1 MVSRATHYIHRD
13 ACTDVELVAPETALA
28 PLAHATPGQ
37 LWYKAIYDTGYYS
50 GPLFQKHLEIESTSG
65 SRQNRSIVSLT
76 SPASEYPQS
85 SYPLHPA
92 SIDGCLQS
100 CAPSLWAG
108 DRTSI
113 NAVLIPA
120 IIDEVIVSSNNKI
133 PDKAIS
139 VTASKYVA
147 IGRQEETKNY
157 MSNASVYDPSN
168 GSLLFQLSGLRYY
181 KLDTRSNPYDA
192 HAYSRVVWRP
202 DVTYL
207 SQQAL
212 LSIASEALSGKSG
225 IQKDPTSRT
234 ISEIVDLVLDKKPNA
249 KIIEVNAVHGDLNSI
264 WLDGSVSDKSIR
276 AACREFHFAS
286 NALLASQETHGTT
299 ANATYDMLD
308 FTRNPEDFE
317 TDGTDFDFAIVR
329 VVIPRVDLRYRLLLA
344 NRVLAKSIS
353 ANFTQRN

>member
-1 MVSRATHYIHRD
+1 MHD
-13 ACTDVELVAPETALA
+13 A
-28 PLAHATPGQ
+28 
-37 LWYKAIYDTGYYS
+37 GYNF
-50 GPLFQKHLEIESTSG
+50 GPLFQKHLEVESTSG
-65 SRQNRSIVSLT
+65 SRQSRSIISLT

-108 DRTSI
+108 HRTNI

-120 IIDEVIVSSNNKI
+120 IIDEVIVSSNKKI
-133 PDKAIS
+133 PDEAIS

-147 IGRQEETKNY
+147 IGRREETKNY

-168 GSLLFQLSGLRYY
+168 GSLLFQLSGLRYH

-192 HAYSRVVWRP
+192 HAYSRVIWRP

-207 SQQAL
+207 SQEGL
-212 LSIASEALSGKSG
+212 LSIASEDLNRNSGT
-225 IQKDPTSRT
+225 QEDPSSRS
-234 ISEIVDLVLDKKPNA
+234 ISEIVDLVLHKKPNA
-249 KIIEVNAVHGDLNSI
+249 KIIEVNAVHGDLNSV

-286 NALLASQETHGTT
+286 NDAKALLATQEKYGTT
-299 ANATYDMLD
+299 VNATYDMLD
-308 FTRNPEDFE
+308 FTKSAKDFE
-317 TDGTDFDFAIVR
+317 ADGIDFDFAIVK
-329 VVIPRVDLRYRLLLA
+329 VVRPGVNTNRHLLFA
-344 NRVLAKSIS
+344 NWMLAKSFS
-353 ANFTQRN
+353 DNSTQHNQEHSQHSYRY